1 MRQSGILM
9 HITSLPGP
17 EGCGTLGPEAYAFAD
32 ALKRSGVSLWQVLP
46 CGPTGYG
53 ESPYQSSSVFA
64 GNFLL
69 VSVRKLAEDGLLKLT
84 PEDVYRDEN
93 PEKADFDRV
102 RAWKSALLRR
112 AYRQSAGSLRAEIAR
127 FADEHPWARDYALF
141 AALHERFGGV
151 QWTKWPDRDLR
162 MRKKEAL
169 RRAAVAEAGEIDFH
183 LFVQYL
189 FFSQWDEWKAY
200 CHSLGIRLFGDMPI
214 YVAEDSADTWTRPD
228 VFQLDRDRVPR
239 RVSGVPPDYFSEDG
253 QLWGNPLYRWNRLR
267 FLRRYDWW
275 IDRMRGMQRM
285 YDVIRIDHFIGFAHY
300 WSVPYGAPN
309 ARGGKWVTGPGRSLF
324 ARLNRALPGLSI
336 VAEDLGEVND
346 QVRRLIDYTG
356 YPGMRVLCYGF
367 GGGADNPHHPAN
379 HVQNAVLYTGTHDND
394 TLRGYLTGAG
404 EQELKSAREALGFTS
419 VEDGIDAFV
428 TACFRSPCDTCVIPM
443 QDLLGLGTEA
453 RMNLP
458 GTVGGNWLWRM
469 KEGAFTGDIQR
480 RVLELNQ
487 RYGRMNP
494 Q

>member
-1 MRQSGILM
+1 MNGKPTATASASASSATCRSTWRRIPLTPGRAPTSSSWTGTAYPAGFPACRP
-9 HITSLPGP
+9 ITFPRTAS
-17 EGCGTLGPEAYAFAD
+17 
-32 ALKRSGVSLWQVLP
+32 
-46 CGPTGYG
+46 YG
-53 ESPYQSSSVFA
+53 E
-64 GNFLL
+64 
-69 VSVRKLAEDGLLKLT
+69 T
-84 PEDVYRDEN
+84 P
-93 PEKADFDRV
+93 
-102 RAWKSALLRR
+102 S
-112 AYRQSAGSLRAEIAR
+112 
-127 FADEHPWARDYALF
+127 
-141 AALHERFGGV
+141 
-151 QWTKWPDRDLR
+151 T
-162 MRKKEAL
+162 
-169 RRAAVAEAGEIDFH
+169 
-183 LFVQYL
+183 
-189 FFSQWDEWKAY
+189 
-200 CHSLGIRLFGDMPI
+200 
-214 YVAEDSADTWTRPD
+214 
-228 VFQLDRDRVPR
+228 
-239 RVSGVPPDYFSEDG
+239 
-253 QLWGNPLYRWNRLR
+253 
-267 FLRRYDWW
+267 
-275 IDRMRGMQRM
+275 
-285 YDVIRIDHFIGFAHY
+285 

-324 ARLNRALPGLSI
+324 ARLKRALPGLSI

>member
-84 PEDVYRDEN
+84 PEDAYRDEN

-112 AYRQSAGSLRAEIAR
+112 AYRQSAGRLRAEIAR

-169 RRAAVAEAGEIDFH
+169 RRAAVAEAGEIDHAAHSHDAATVIQEVLDMDAGVRIAFDFYRKHPRQTLIVIASDHETGGLTFAPREPRH
-183 LFVQYL
+183 LARLQVQKHSMNVL
-189 FFSQWDEWKAY
+189 SDMLKERMVSQKAILTWDETKAFLGGELGLWK
-200 CHSLGIRLFGDMPI
+200 SIKVSWEDEKMLRDI
-214 YVAEDSADTWTRPD
+214 YEATIARRDPGSAKDLYADNSKIVSAAVD
-228 VFQLDRDRVPR
+228 VL
-239 RVSGVPPDYFSEDG
+239 
-253 QLWGNPLYRWNRLR
+253 NRSC
-267 FLRRYDWW
+267 
-275 IDRMRGMQRM
+275 
-285 YDVIRIDHFIGFAHY
+285 RIY
-300 WSVPYGAPN
+300 WSGAHTSGYVPVFAI
-309 ARGGKWVTGPGRSLF
+309 GPGSELF
-324 ARLNRALPGLSI
+324 SHR
-336 VAEDLGEVND
+336 
-346 QVRRLIDYTG
+346 
-356 YPGMRVLCYGF
+356 M
-367 GGGADNPHHPAN
+367 DN
-379 HVQNAVLYTGTHDND
+379 VDV
-394 TLRGYLTGAG
+394 
-404 EQELKSAREALGFTS
+404 
-419 VEDGIDAFV
+419 
-428 TACFRSPCDTCVIPM
+428 
-443 QDLLGLGTEA
+443 A
-453 RMNLP
+453 RMI
-458 GTVGGNWLWRM
+458 RQA
-469 KEGAFTGDIQR
+469 AF
-480 RVLELNQ
+480 
-487 RYGRMNP
+487 
-494 Q
+494 